1 LLTGITFKRINNN
14 LVEKY
19 SKQRRNHCSE
29 AKVLTSAEIIAV
41 REEKEAK
48 NAEKRTAKERYWALN
63 GKVDLARRAW
73 RGGIAR
79 IDLGILTFE

>member
-1 LLTGITFKRINNN
+1 M
-14 LVEKY
+14 
-19 SKQRRNHCSE
+19 
-29 AKVLTSAEIIAV
+29 